1 MKIDKLTKLIDL
13 IVEDRI
19 EKLLPKLVKEELSRV
34 LNEGNIKHTK
44 QTPTQT
50 KLTKP
55 TKSIKEVSK
64 KTFSKN
70 PLIDS
75 ILNETTPFNGS
86 EKYGDYETSERT
98 ISVDSTFSSLDK
110 DSLKSALATKMG
122 YGAYTPGGSSEKSSG
137 EPKSGLG
144 IKTGIASLDRVL
156 NRDNTELVKKMM
168 EKKVS

>member
-34 LNEGNIKHTK
+34 LNESNTK
-44 QTPTQT
+44 TTNQKSIQT
-50 KLTKP
+50 KVSKP
-55 TKSIKEVSK
+55 TKSIKEGSK
-64 KTFSKN
+64 KNFSKN

-98 ISVDSTFSSLDK
+98 IGVDSTFGVLDR
-110 DSLKSALATKMG
+110 DSLKTALAAKMG
-122 YGAYTPGGSSEKSSG
+122 YGAYTPDGSSVKSSG

-144 IKTGIASLDRVL
+144 VKTGIASLDRVL